1 MKILLSWL
9 NDYVE
14 TGLTAEQI
22 AEVLSDL
29 GLPCEGIER
38 LGDDAVIDV
47 EVTSNRGDCLSY
59 VGVARELA
67 AATGKELKRPDVV
80 LDELGKDVTDFC
92 AVEII
97 EPELCSRYTA
107 RFIEGVKVGPAPDW
121 LRSRL
126 EAMGLR
132 SVNNVVDATN
142 YAMMETGQ
150 PPHAF
155 DYDKIAQGKIIVR
168 KALAGERIVSIDGT
182 RCDLIPDMLI
192 IADPRGPVA
201 VAGVMGG
208 LDTEVSETTTRIL
221 LEDAYF
227 DPVSVRRTS
236 RRLGLPSEAAF
247 RFERTVDIEAVD
259 WASQRT
265 AQLIAQVAGGKAAR
279 GVVDIYPGKKAE
291 KQMTLRL
298 GRAAKLLGI
307 EVRAEEAVRILS
319 ALSFRP
325 RLKGS
330 SIVCSIPSWRSDI
343 YREIDL
349 IEEVA
354 RVYGYQRIP
363 TQRKIEI
370 EAVPADSRQKLVQS
384 VGTYLNGCGFYETI
398 SVGFVDHTVAEL
410 FTVGGAKRHMSV
422 QDESRKSASL
432 LRQTLLG
439 SLLGVLKTNV
449 NAKNLPCRIYEVAD
463 TFVPTGDKRSL
474 PVEEAKLAM
483 VCDGDFRTL
492 RGAIE
497 GLVKRIDRN
506 AQLEFRPAKLI
517 WAEGGAEITVNG
529 NIMGSAGIFSPA
541 VRQKFDFKDL
551 SPVGA
556 ELEFER
562 LAKLQSGP
570 LKVTPIPRFP
580 AIQRDLSI
588 VVDESVR
595 WSDIV
600 EAVTKK
606 APDELEDVTFVDI
619 YRGKGIPP
627 GRKSVTLS
635 LCFRDEQGTLT
646 HETVDGFQAHIV
658 AGLAQSVGAEL
669 RAV

>member
-9 NDYVE
+9 NDYIE
-14 TGLTAEQI
+14 RGLTAEQI
-22 AEVLSDL
+22 AEILSDL

-59 VGVARELA
+59 MGIARELA
-67 AATGKELKRPDVV
+67 AATGKEWKRPDVA
-80 LDELGKDVTDFC
+80 LDESHRDVTDFC

-107 RFIEGVKVGPAPDW
+107 RLIEGARVGPAPDW
-121 LRSRL
+121 LRRRL
-126 EAMGLR
+126 EAIGLR

-168 KALAGERIVSIDGT
+168 KAVSGERIVSIDGT
-182 RCDLIPDMLI
+182 RCDLATEMLV
-192 IADPRGPVA
+192 IADPQRPVG

-208 LDTEVSETTTRIL
+208 LETEVSETTTKIL

-227 DPVSVRRTS
+227 DPVSIRRTS

-259 WASQRT
+259 WASRRT
-265 AQLIAQVAGGKAAR
+265 AQLIVQVAGGKVAR
-279 GVVDIYPGKKAE
+279 GVVDIYPGKEAE
-291 KQMTLRL
+291 KQVTLRL
-298 GRAAKLLGI
+298 ARLAKLLGV
-307 EVRAEEAVRILS
+307 EVRAEEAVRILA
-319 ALSFRP
+319 ALSFQP
-325 RLKGS
+325 RLKGN
-330 SIVCSIPSWRSDI
+330 SIVCSVPSWRSDI

-354 RVYGYQRIP
+354 RVYGYEHIP

-370 EAVPADSRQKLVQS
+370 EAVPVDPRQKLAQS
-384 VGTYLNGCGFYETI
+384 IGTYLTGCGFYETI
-398 SVGFVDHTVAEL
+398 TVGFVNHTVAEL

-422 QDESRKSASL
+422 QDESRKSAGL

-483 VCDGDFRTL
+483 VCDSDFRIL
-492 RGAIE
+492 RGAVE
-497 GLVKRIDRN
+497 GLIKSIDRN
-506 AQLEFRPAKLI
+506 ARLEFRPAKLI
-517 WAEGGAEITVNG
+517 WAEPGAQITVNG
-529 NIMGSAGIFSPA
+529 NIMGSAGIFSQA
-541 VRQKFDFKDL
+541 VKQKFDFKDL

-556 ELEFER
+556 ELEFEQ

-570 LKVTPIPRFP
+570 LKVAPIPRFP

-588 VVDESVR
+588 VVDEPVR

-619 YRGKGIPP
+619 YRGKGIPS

-646 HETVDGFQAHIV
+646 HETVDGFQAHIM
-658 AGLAQSVGAEL
+658 ASLTQSVGAEL
-669 RAV
+669 RTL